1 MNKILHL
8 TVFFL
13 IMSITGTLAQKHG
26 NASYYS
32 HKLEG
37 RHTSDGGKY
46 HRDSLT
52 CAHRTLPFG
61 TQLKIRNPK
70 NDKEVIVTVTD
81 RGPHVRKFMVDLSY
95 RAAKELG
102 IIRQG
107 YAHVEIIE
115 LESTPSPLLTNN
127 EDVTSLY
134 NAR

>member
-8 TVFFL
+8 TVFSL
-13 IMSITGTLAQKHG
+13 IMSITGALAQMHG

-52 CAHRTLPFG
+52 CAHRSLPFG

-102 IIRQG
+102 IIQQG
-107 YAHVEIIE
+107 YAHIE
-115 LESTPSPLLTNN
+115 MIKLDSIPSSLMNNN
-127 EDVTSLY
+127 EDITSLY
-134 NAR
+134 KAR